1 MHELL
6 DAGNPVQWVDI
17 LILVGLLVELAIAVA
32 GFAYL
37 AVFHR

>member
-17 LILVGLLVELAIAVA
+17 LILAGLLVELLLAVGA
-32 GFAYL
+32 FAYL